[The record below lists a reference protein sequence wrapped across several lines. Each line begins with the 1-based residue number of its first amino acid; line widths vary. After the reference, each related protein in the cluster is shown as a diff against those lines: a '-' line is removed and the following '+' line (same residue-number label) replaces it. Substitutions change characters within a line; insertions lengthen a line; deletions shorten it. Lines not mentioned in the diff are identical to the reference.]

1 MIKSLSGRLLAVLV
15 AGFPLGVLAQAPG
28 PGQNPM
34 DRFSKFFNTV
44 SFSAKAVVTA
54 TGTSRKVPTMEFD
67 MAVSEGKTRTEI
79 DMGKMMAE
87 AGGRGAPDMG
97 KMISIFIPSKKLSY
111 QIMPAMNGY
120 CEMPIP
126 EAARSGDADIPN
138 VERKV
143 LGTETVEGYEC
154 SKVLNTVTTKDGTK
168 HVATTWEAAKL
179 GGLPVRIETKTP
191 EGLMTM
197 SFKDIKTAKPPDSM
211 FEPPAGLTKYPS
223 MQAMMMQG
231 MMKMMQQ

>member
-1 MIKSLSGRLLAVLV
+1 MTNSLCGRLLAILV
-15 AGFPLGVLAQAPG
+15 AGLPWGVLAQAPG
-28 PGQNPM
+28 PGSNPM
-34 DRFSKFFNTV
+34 DRFSKFFNTI
-44 SFSAKAVVTA
+44 SFSAKAAVTV
-54 TGTSRKVPTMEFD
+54 TGTAKKVPTMEFD
-67 MAVSEGKTRTEI
+67 LAVSEGRSRTEI

-97 KMISIFIPSKKLSY
+97 KMISIFIPSKKISY

-120 CEMPIP
+120 CEMAIP
-126 EAARSGDADIPN
+126 EAARGGDANAPN
-138 VERKV
+138 VDRKV

-154 SKVLNTVTTKDGTK
+154 SKVLNTVTAKDGTK

-179 GGLPVRIETKTP
+179 GGIPVRIETKTS

-231 MMKMMQQ
+231 MMKMMPQ